1 MNDDNYAKAYAE
13 VLHLLKGFDKK
24 DVEKIPT
31 ELIEYFRNNAKNE
44 YKCDFDYT
52 KKIDD
57 LNLRDET
64 YGIISMICY
73 KYWCDTEEE
82 KEEYLE
88 KIKENE
94 NVYKE
99 YMRDNA
105 LGTDSLFNNSNN
117 SFVSY
122 KNNREKND
130 ALITKTKEKW
140 YERII
145 TFFKSIIK
153 Q

>member
-1 MNDDNYAKAYAE
+1 
-13 VLHLLKGFDKK
+13 
-24 DVEKIPT
+24 
-31 ELIEYFRNNAKNE
+31 
-44 YKCDFDYT
+44 
-52 KKIDD
+52 
-57 LNLRDET
+57 
-64 YGIISMICY
+64 MICY

-122 KNNREKND
+122 ENNREKND

>member
-31 ELIEYFRNNAKNE
+31 DLIEYFRNNAKKE

-130 ALITKTKEKW
+130 ALITKNKEKW

-145 TFFKSIIK
+145 TFFKSIIR
-153 Q
+153 